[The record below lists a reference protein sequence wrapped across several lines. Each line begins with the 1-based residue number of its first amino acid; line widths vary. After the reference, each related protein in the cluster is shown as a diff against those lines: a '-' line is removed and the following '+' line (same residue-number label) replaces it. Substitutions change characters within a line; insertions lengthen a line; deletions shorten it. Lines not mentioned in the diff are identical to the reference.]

1 VIRPEIVRA
10 VRRWAEPILAV
21 GGTLIA
27 LWIVGGSN
35 LRWGWLSIILGLV
48 VLTSGALWTREA
60 IRRVRFSAG
69 AAGGAGRVFVEEHRL
84 LYIGALGNVQIEL
97 SEITRVDIALS
108 QPNGQSWVS
117 LMLHTPGA
125 APAVIPLNA
134 EGQDAL
140 IDALCTLPGF
150 KFDALNAAIA
160 DQRKRGRF
168 APLVTFWRRS

>member
-1 VIRPEIVRA
+1 VIRPELVHTA
-10 VRRWAEPILAV
+10 RRWAEPVIAV

-27 LWIVGGSN
+27 LWIVGGSS
-35 LRWGWLSIILGLV
+35 LRWGWVSVILALI

-69 AAGGAGRVFVEEHRL
+69 DGGGAGRVFVEEQRL
-84 LYIGALGNVQIEL
+84 LYVGALGNVQIEL
-97 SEITRVDIALS
+97 GEVGRVDIALS
-108 QPNGQSWVS
+108 KPNGQSWVS

-125 APAVIPLNA
+125 PPAVIPLNA

-150 KFDALNAAIA
+150 RFEALNAAIA
-160 DQRKRGRF
+160 DQRRRGRF
-168 APLVTFWRRS
+168 APMVTFWRRP